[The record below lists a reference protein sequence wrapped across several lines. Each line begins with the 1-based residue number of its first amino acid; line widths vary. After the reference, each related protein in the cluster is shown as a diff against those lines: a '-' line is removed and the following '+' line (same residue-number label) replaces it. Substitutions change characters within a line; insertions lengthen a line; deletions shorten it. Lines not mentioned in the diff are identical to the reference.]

1 MKTRSILT
9 VMTIAMTVAMI
20 AAGVI
25 ATSLAFASPSV
36 EDQIKA
42 RQSAYTFMGW
52 NMNRI
57 RAQVI
62 DGDVPFN
69 ADQMRAA
76 ANAIAATANS
86 GMSAMYGP
94 ETTTGTGWKPTRL
107 RPEFFEDMAR
117 TGEIASN
124 FIQQANAL
132 AEAAETGDPAAIAA
146 QFRQTAD
153 SCGACHRPFRAPE

>member
-1 MKTRSILT
+1 MRYL
-9 VMTIAMTVAMI
+9 MLCLIAVA
-20 AAGVI
+20 VV

-62 DGDVPFN
+62 DGDVEFN
-69 ADQMRAA
+69 AGQVQAA
-76 ANAIAATANS
+76 ANAIAAIANS
-86 GMSAMYGP
+86 GMSAMFGP
-94 ETTTGTGWKPTRL
+94 DTTTGTGWKPTRL

-117 TGEIASN
+117 TGEIAGN
-124 FIQQANAL
+124 FIREANAL
-132 AEAAETGDPAAIAA
+132 AEAAESGDRDAIAR
-146 QFRQTAD
+146 QFRATAD
-153 SCGACHRPFRAPE
+153 SCGACHRPFRASE

>member
-1 MKTRSILT
+1 MKILL
-9 VMTIAMTVAMI
+9 A
-20 AAGVI
+20 VI
-25 ATSLAFASPSV
+25 ALIVSGLALTSLSYANPTV
-36 EDQIKA
+36 EGQIRA

-62 DGDVPFN
+62 DEDVPFN
-69 ADQMRAA
+69 AAQVQGW

-86 GMSAMYGP
+86 NMSLMFGP
-94 ETTTGTGWKPTRL
+94 DTVQGTGWKPTRL
-107 RPEFFEDMAR
+107 RPEFFQDMAR

-132 AEAAETGDPAAIAA
+132 AEVAETGDPAAIAA
-146 QFRQTAD
+146 QFRLTGEA
-153 SCGACHRPFRAPE
+153 CGACHRPFRAPE

>member
-1 MKTRSILT
+1 MQKRLIP
-9 VMTIAMTVAMI
+9 IAVLGASLI
-20 AAGVI
+20 
-25 ATSLAFASPSV
+25 TSLTFASPSV

-62 DGDVPFN
+62 DNEVEFN
-69 ADQMRAA
+69 ADQVRAA

-86 GMSAMYGP
+86 GMSAMYSP
-94 ETTTGTGWKPTRL
+94 ESVTGTGWKPTRL
-107 RPEFFEDMAR
+107 KPEFFDDLAR
-117 TGEIASN
+117 VGEIAGN

-132 AEAAETGDPAAIAA
+132 AEVAQGGDPAAIAA
-146 QFRQTAD
+146 QFRQTGEA
-153 SCGACHRPFRAPE
+153 CGACHRPFRAPE

>member
-1 MKTRSILT
+1 MKIRYALT
-9 VMTIAMTVAMI
+9 TITVLAIALTGLAM
-20 AAGVI
+20 
-25 ATSLAFASPSV
+25 ASPTV

-62 DGDVPFN
+62 DNEVEFN
-69 ADQMRAA
+69 ADQIRAA

-86 GMSAMYGP
+86 GMSAMYSP
-94 ETTTGTGWKPTRL
+94 ESVEGTGWKPTRL
-107 RPEFFEDMAR
+107 EPAFFEDMER

-124 FIQQANAL
+124 FVQQANAL
-132 AEAAETGDPAAIAA
+132 AEAAEGGNPDAIAV
-146 QFRQTAD
+146 QFRETA
-153 SCGACHRPFRAPE
+153 SACGDCHRPFRAPE

>member
-1 MKTRSILT
+1 MKYLMICL
-9 VMTIAMTVAMI
+9 AAAAVA
-20 AAGVI
+20 

-62 DGDVPFN
+62 DGDVEFN
-69 ADQMRAA
+69 AQQVQAA
-76 ANAIAATANS
+76 ANAIAAIANS
-86 GMSAMYGP
+86 GMSAMFGP
-94 ETTTGTGWKPTRL
+94 DTTTGTGWKPTRL

-117 TGEIASN
+117 TGEIAGN
-124 FIQQANAL
+124 FIREANAL
-132 AEAAETGDPAAIAA
+132 AEAAESGDRDAIAR
-146 QFRQTAD
+146 QFRATAD

>member
-1 MKTRSILT
+1 MRKFVVIPFALA
-9 VMTIAMTVAMI
+9 VVAS
-20 AAGVI
+20 AAV
-25 ATSLAFASPSV
+25 SMSVLASPSV

-62 DGDVPFN
+62 DGEVEFN
-69 ADQMRAA
+69 AQQVQAA
-76 ANAIAATANS
+76 ANAIAAIANS
-86 GMSAMYGP
+86 GMSAMFGP
-94 ETTTGTGWKPTRL
+94 DTVTGTGWKPTRL

-117 TGEIASN
+117 TGQIASD
-124 FIQQANAL
+124 FIREANAL
-132 AEAAETGDPAAIAA
+132 AAAAETGDRNAIAT
-146 QFRQTAD
+146 QFRATAD

>member
-1 MKTRSILT
+1 MKTRFFLIVL
-9 VMTIAMTVAMI
+9 I
-20 AAGVI
+20 AAALI
-25 ATSLAFASPSV
+25 ATSLAFANPSV

-62 DGDVPFN
+62 DEDMPFN
-69 ADQMRAA
+69 ADQVRAW
-76 ANAIAATANS
+76 ANAIAAAANS
-86 GMSAMYGP
+86 NMGMMFGP
-94 ETTTGTGWKPTRL
+94 DTVQGTGWKPTRL

-117 TGEIASN
+117 TGESAGK
-124 FIQQANAL
+124 FIREANAL
-132 AEAAETGDPAAIAA
+132 AEAAETGEPAAIAA

>member
-1 MKTRSILT
+1 MKIRLLAAS
-9 VMTIAMTVAMI
+9 I
-20 AAGVI
+20 AAVSTLMTGL
-25 ATSLAFASPSV
+25 TLASPSV

-52 NMNRI
+52 NMSRI

-62 DGDVPFN
+62 DNEVEFN
-69 ADQMRAA
+69 ADQVRAA

-94 ETTTGTGWKPTRL
+94 DTLEGTGWKPTRL

-124 FIQQANAL
+124 FVQQANAL
-132 AEAAETGDPAAIAA
+132 AAAAEGGDPAAIAT
-146 QFRQTAD
+146 QFRATAD
-153 SCGACHRPFRAPE
+153 SCGACHRPFRASE

>member
-1 MKTRSILT
+1 MKSL
-9 VMTIAMTVAMI
+9 I
-20 AAGVI
+20 AAAVTAALLLTG
-25 ATSLAFASPSV
+25 LAMASPSV

-42 RQSAYTFMGW
+42 RQSAYTVMGW

-62 DGDVPFN
+62 DGDVEFN
-69 ADQMRAA
+69 PQQVQAA
-76 ANAIAATANS
+76 ANAIAAIANS

-94 ETTTGTGWKPTRL
+94 DTTQGTGWKPTRL

-124 FIQQANAL
+124 FITQANAL
-132 AEAAETGDPAAIAA
+132 AEAAETGDRAAIAN
-146 QFRQTAD
+146 QFRVTAD

>member
-1 MKTRSILT
+1 MKTCSILIVT
-9 VMTIAMTVAMI
+9 TIATI

-25 ATSLAFASPSV
+25 ATGLAFASPSV

-42 RQSAYTFMGW
+42 RQSAYTFMSW

-62 DGDVPFN
+62 DEDVPFN
-69 ADQMRAA
+69 AAQVQGW

-86 GMSAMYGP
+86 NMSLMFGP
-94 ETTTGTGWKPTRL
+94 DTVQGTGWKPTRL
-107 RPEFFEDMAR
+107 RPEFFQDMAR
-117 TGEIASN
+117 TGEIATN
-124 FIQQANAL
+124 FVQQANAL
-132 AEAAETGDPAAIAA
+132 AEAAETGDPAVIAA

>member
-1 MKTRSILT
+1 MKNRLILIILIVAITTAVT
-9 VMTIAMTVAMI
+9 VT
-20 AAGVI
+20 G
-25 ATSLAFASPSV
+25 LAFAGPSV

-42 RQSAYTFMGW
+42 RQSAYTFLGW

-62 DGDVPFN
+62 DEDEPFN
-69 ADQMRAA
+69 ADQVQGW

-86 GMSAMYGP
+86 NMSLMFGP
-94 ETTTGTGWKPTRL
+94 DTLEGTGWKPTRL
-107 RPEFFEDMAR
+107 RPEFFEDMSR

-124 FIQQANAL
+124 FIQQANGL
-132 AEAAETGDPAAIAA
+132 AEAAETGDPSAIAA

-153 SCGACHRPFRAPE
+153 SCGDCHRPFRARE

>member
-1 MKTRSILT
+1 MMKPLMKTRL
-9 VMTIAMTVAMI
+9 I
-20 AAGVI
+20 AA
-25 ATSLAFASPSV
+25 SLAAAATLIAGLALASPSV

-62 DGDVPFN
+62 DEDVPFN
-69 ADQMRAA
+69 ADQVRAA

-86 GMSAMYGP
+86 GMSAMYGAD
-94 ETTTGTGWKPTRL
+94 TIQGTGWKPTRL

-117 TGEIASN
+117 TGEIAGN
-124 FIQQANAL
+124 FVREANAL
-132 AEAAETGDPAAIAA
+132 AAAAETGDKAAIAA